1 MQITVK
7 GRNFTVSEGVR
18 ATVAQRFDKVGKQVS
33 PLATLEVEL
42 TAERN
47 PAIPDSCIA
56 EATLF
61 LKGATLRAAER
72 SSDMNRSLHLVA
84 DELAV
89 QVKRHRDRRRGRRE
103 ARAAAAHEGMPFMP
117 AIELADGDAGMKLP

>member
-7 GRNFTVSEGVR
+7 GRNFTVSEGLR
-18 ATVAQRFDKVGKQVS
+18 ATVAQRFDKVSKQVS

-47 PAIPDSCIA
+47 PAIPDSCVA

-61 LKGATLRAAER
+61 LKGTTLRAVER
-72 SSDMNRSLHLVA
+72 SSDMGRSLHMVA

-103 ARAAAAHEGMPFMP
+103 ARAAAAHEDLPFMP
-117 AIELADGDAGMKLP
+117 AIDVADGEDGVMRR